1 VEHPSVKWKGE
12 APIGAEATETRRQP
26 SANAV
31 EKALDVLEA
40 LSETGPEVELAGIA
54 AATSLPKPTAHRMLQ
69 ILIRRGF
76 AQQIGDGVYGPGS
89 RMLYLAGRVAS
100 HLDCAVV
107 AQPALKVLQE
117 RFPDTVHLAMLFGNY
132 AVYVEKLDGRRA
144 YTMASVIGTPLP
156 LHSTAIGKAILAN
169 LPPARVAELLG
180 DEPLAR
186 RTGRTIV
193 DRELLA
199 VQLRMIAARGFA
211 IDDEENE
218 QDIRCVGAAIFD
230 HLNRV
235 RGAVSLSAPSFDLSL
250 DAACAAGPRLVEA
263 ARSISLSLGASPA
276 KLPLA
281 YSTASS

>member
-1 VEHPSVKWKGE
+1 VEHPSVKWNVD
-12 APIGAEATETRRQP
+12 APMGAEATEKRRQP
-26 SANAV
+26 PATAV

-54 AATSLPKPTAHRMLQ
+54 AATSLSKPTAHRMLQ
-69 ILIRRGF
+69 ILIRRGY
-76 AQQIGDGVYGPGS
+76 AQQIADGVYGPGS

-100 HLDCAVV
+100 HLDYAAV
-107 AQPALKVLQE
+107 ARPALKVLQE
-117 RFPDTVHLAMLFGNY
+117 RSPDTVHFAMLFGNY

-144 YTMASVIGTPLP
+144 YTMASVIGAPLP

-186 RTGRTIV
+186 RTGHTIV

-199 VQLRMIAARGFA
+199 AHLRMIAARGFA
-211 IDDEENE
+211 VDDEENE
-218 QDIRCVGAAIFD
+218 QGIRCVGAAVFD
-230 HLNRV
+230 RVNRV

-250 DAACAAGPRLVEA
+250 DAAHAAGPRVVEA
-263 ARSISLSLGASPA
+263 ARSVSLSLGASPA
-276 KLPLA
+276 KLPPA
-281 YSTASS
+281 YATAPS